1 MWDKR
6 IGKRG
11 KIECVQ
17 SIPAVAILRQWDC
30 HKFKVS
36 LGHKNKLLERTGL
49 REQGTLTIGTGHG
62 GESRVTESGGGNRQK
77 LRMFYA
83 HTPS

>member
-1 MWDKR
+1 MWDKG
-6 IGKRG
+6 IGKLGLTLPKRG

-62 GESRVTESGGGNRQK
+62 GESRVTKGVVGGTDK
-77 LRMFYA
+77 
-83 HTPS
+83 S